1 MDLQSSEGQRLLL
14 KYVSSYVTKMNDH
27 KLLKGLILY
36 KTEHSFG
43 ISNNNYSIWVKIISI
58 LFYLNIF
65 NNSVLYSALYSII
78 LSCYHV
84 YLIDMTAFS
93 KAISFSELHQFRLIC
108 VIYKFVLLQFV
119 LSDIDLH
126 DISGYT
132 VGTQYLNNLEISSAE
147 MTQYLCNIKMSSTKC
162 LTKKY
167 RVPIFNYVLKD
178 KIVMKYINRP
188 ARFQSLTLTQ
198 YMR

>member
-1 MDLQSSEGQRLLL
+1 MS
-14 KYVSSYVTKMNDH
+14 
-27 KLLKGLILY
+27 
-36 KTEHSFG
+36 
-43 ISNNNYSIWVKIISI
+43 KIISI
-58 LFYLNIF
+58 LLCLNVF
-65 NNSVLYSALYSII
+65 NKSVLYSALYSII

-84 YLIDMTAFS
+84 YLIDMPS
-93 KAISFSELHQFRLIC
+93 VRKAISISELHQFRLIC

-119 LSDIDLH
+119 FSDIDLH